1 MCCAKGVKAG
11 MKRIAAV
18 LICIVLC
25 LSLSGCAKS
34 TADEPDFTPAPDFVP
49 LNEVIEGRK
58 NIYLIVKIL
67 EGSSYWQVII
77 DGAGNGGD
85 DFDCNVYV
93 SGSYVETDWQ
103 SHEKLLDAAAA
114 AGADAILL
122 SPNDSVSLS
131 GKIDEIY
138 NKGIPVVLIDT
149 IANTDSYDVCYMTDN
164 LMAGQKAAE
173 EMISLLR
180 KNGTSDSESI
190 QIGIQV
196 GATSSLTIIERLAG
210 FFQYWSKNAPE
221 SWEVISD
228 IKCNEGSVD
237 KAVECAEELLEYPG
251 LRGVFGTNNGSTVGF
266 ARVIKEQELKN
277 IAVVGFDY
285 SDEMAE
291 LINDDEYIVSTILQ
305 KQYDMGYTGVRSAME
320 LIGGQKIPVKFVDT
334 GVVVVNKDTIDQAE
348 VQEALLYN

>member
-1 MCCAKGVKAG
+1 

-18 LICIVLC
+18 LMSVIMCV
-25 LSLSGCAKS
+25 SLTGCAKKEEEKQ
-34 TADEPDFTPAPDFVP
+34 TVQPAPDFMP
-49 LNEVIEGRK
+49 LTEVVEGRK

-77 DGAGNGGD
+77 DGAKDGGD
-85 DFDCNVYV
+85 FFDCNVYY

-103 SHEKLLDAAAA
+103 SHERLLDAAAE
-114 AGADAILL
+114 AGADAVILA
-122 SPNDSVSLS
+122 PNDSVNLS

-138 NKGIPVVLIDT
+138 DKNIPIILIDT

-180 KNGTSDSESI
+180 NNGTSDSDSI
-190 QIGIQV
+190 QVGIQV
-196 GATSSLTIIERLAG
+196 GATSSLTIIERLSG

-221 SWEVISD
+221 SWEVIPD

-237 KAVECAEELLEYPG
+237 KAVECAEELMEYPD
-251 LRGVFGTNNGSTVGF
+251 LKGVFGTNNGSTVGF
-266 ARVIKEQELKN
+266 AKAIKAEECKD

-285 SDEMAE
+285 SEEIAE

-305 KQYDMGYTGVRSAME
+305 KQYDMGYKGVETALE
-320 LIGGQKIPVKFVDT
+320 LIDGQNVPVKFADT
-334 GVVVVNKDTIDQAE
+334 GVVVVNNNNINEAE
-348 VQEALLYN
+348 VQEALLHN